1 MSESAVPE
9 FAASEP
15 LTVHVWSDVA
25 CPWCY
30 IGKRHLEDG
39 IVDFVESG
47 TPPVDVTFHSFL
59 LSPDTPEDFEGS
71 ALDFLVDHKGITRD
85 GAARLQDEVARVA
98 AEAGLQFDFSSQQV
112 ASTRKAHQVLHLAYD
127 RGLQYDLKE
136 RLLRAHFCEGR
147 HVGRDDDLVDLAA
160 DVGLDA
166 AEVRGA
172 LDDGRYQPAVE
183 QDLELARSLGVTG
196 VPFFVIDRRFAITG
210 AQPAAVFSEVL
221 ARAVASRE
229 ASAD

>member
-1 MSESAVPE
+1 MSESAG
-9 FAASEP
+9 SEP

-39 IVDFVESG
+39 ILDFVGSG

-71 ALDFLVDHKGITRD
+71 SLDFLVNHKGITRD

-98 AEAGLQFDFSSQQV
+98 ADAGLQFDFPNQQI
-112 ASTRKAHQVLHLAYD
+112 AATGKAHQLLHLAYD

-147 HVGRDDDLVDLAA
+147 HVGRDEDLIALAA
-160 DVGLDA
+160 DVGLDPTEA
-166 AEVRGA
+166 SEA
-172 LDDGRYQPAVE
+172 LDDGRYQPAVD

-210 AQPAAVFSEVL
+210 AQPAGAFREVL
-221 ARAVASRE
+221 ERAVASRE
-229 ASAD
+229 SPAD

>member
-1 MSESAVPE
+1 MPD
-9 FAASEP
+9 AATSEP

-39 IVDFVESG
+39 IVDFVG
-47 TPPVDVTFHSFL
+47 PDTPAVDVTFHSFL

-71 ALDFLVDHKGITRD
+71 SLDFLVDHKGITRD

-98 AEAGLQFDFSSQQV
+98 AEAGLQFDFSRQQV
-112 ASTRKAHQVLHLAYD
+112 ASTRKAHEVLHLAYD

-147 HVGRDDDLVDLAA
+147 HVGRDDDLADLAA
-160 DVGLDA
+160 DVGLDVT
-166 AEVRGA
+166 EVREA
-172 LDDGRYQPAVE
+172 LNDGRYQPAVE

-210 AQPAAVFSEVL
+210 AQPAGVFSEVL
-221 ARAVASRE
+221 ERAVASRQ
-229 ASAD
+229 STDD